1 MTQIAIFPIPD
12 CVTFPGTVFPLHVF
26 EPRYRQMI
34 NHCFETGIPV
44 AICHTQKEI
53 SSAKSGLPIKEA
65 LQTNQ
70 ATYRPQTVFSAGH
83 CELIKELEDGRLVVD
98 VHIDQRYRLGQSLQ
112 QIPYSVYECQ
122 PIADREMT
130 EDELSEAIELVDK
143 VRHRV
148 LAMVQGDSRAAKKLS
163 EILNQDEWLG
173 KTPQAFSF
181 ELFGLIRFD
190 AHYLQQALEMESAVE
205 RLRFTL
211 DLMNR

>member
-1 MTQIAIFPIPD
+1 VTQIAIFPIPD

-34 NHCFETGIPV
+34 NHCLETGMPV

-53 SSAKSGLPIKEA
+53 SPAKSGLPLKEA

-70 ATYRPQTVFSAGH
+70 ATYRPHPVFSAGQ
-83 CELIKELEDGRLVVD
+83 CELIKRLDDGRLVVD

-122 PIADREMT
+122 PLADREMT
-130 EDELSEAIELVDK
+130 EDELSEAFELVDK

-148 LAMVQGDSRAAKKLS
+148 LAMVQGDSRAANKLS
-163 EILNQDEWLG
+163 DILKQEEWLT
-173 KTPQAFSF
+173 KSPQAFSF

>member
-34 NHCFETGIPV
+34 KHCLETGMPV

-53 SSAKSGLPIKEA
+53 SPAKSGLPLKEA

-70 ATYRPQTVFSAGH
+70 ATYRPYTVFSAGQ
-83 CELIKELEDGRLVVD
+83 CELIKQLDDGRLVVD

-122 PIADREMT
+122 PMADREMT
-130 EDELSEAIELVDK
+130 EDELTEAIELVEK

-148 LAMVQGDSRAAKKLS
+148 LAMVQGDSRAANKLS
-163 EILNQDEWLG
+163 DILNQEEWVT
-173 KTPQAFSF
+173 KSPQAFSF

>member
-34 NHCFETGIPV
+34 NHCLETGMQV

-130 EDELSEAIELVDK
+130 EDELSEAVELVDK

-163 EILNQDEWLG
+163 EILNQDEWLS